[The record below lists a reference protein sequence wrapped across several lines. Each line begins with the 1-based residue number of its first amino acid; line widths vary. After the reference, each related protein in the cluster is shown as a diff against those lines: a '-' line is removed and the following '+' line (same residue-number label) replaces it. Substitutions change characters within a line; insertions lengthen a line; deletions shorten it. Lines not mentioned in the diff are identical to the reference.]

1 MSILIIALPRTGST
15 EFGKRLS
22 INNKFKYEFEPF
34 NPIAGLPPL
43 TNFKNIV
50 LKTIIFQLPYYIKEE
65 NRINWLI
72 ELKKEFNNKAIFYH
86 GNENKTHKFSECMPS
101 FFTSDPEY
109 AKGYGKFVKESV
121 TEAKSDYEVY
131 HKSYTSAINAAKE
144 YAEKKGYEINDDDSF
159 RQIGMG
165 PRKPS
170 EGKTNKFSI
179 ELSKDGKVQR
189 KKLQIQVYGMRNSY
203 ELNAYIQ

>member
-72 ELKKEFNNKAIFYH
+72 ELKKEFDEVILLSRKNLTDCAESWSYLMHKEKSFKSNQPYLWEKTPNYDKEYGNIIKWNEELTFISNELKIPITYYEDIYNS
-86 GNENKTHKFSECMPS
+86 NENGKLR
-101 FFTSDPEY
+101 
-109 AKGYGKFVKESV
+109 KGNLN
-121 TEAKSDYEVY
+121 DYE
-131 HKSYTSAINAAKE
+131 
-144 YAEKKGYEINDDDSF
+144 KKI
-159 RQIGMG
+159 I
-165 PRKPS
+165 
-170 EGKTNKFSI
+170 
-179 ELSKDGKVQR
+179 
-189 KKLQIQVYGMRNSY
+189 
-203 ELNAYIQ
+203 

>member
-50 LKTIIFQLPYYIKEE
+50 LKTIIFQLPHYIKEE

-72 ELKKEFNNKAIFYH
+72 ELKKEFDEVILLSRKNLNDCAESWSYLIHKEKSFKSNQPYLWEKTPNYDKEY
-86 GNENKTHKFSECMPS
+86 GNIIKWNEELTFISNELKIPITYYEDIYNVNDSGKLR
-101 FFTSDPEY
+101 
-109 AKGYGKFVKESV
+109 KGNLI
-121 TEAKSDYEVY
+121 DYE
-131 HKSYTSAINAAKE
+131 
-144 YAEKKGYEINDDDSF
+144 KKI
-159 RQIGMG
+159 I
-165 PRKPS
+165 
-170 EGKTNKFSI
+170 
-179 ELSKDGKVQR
+179 
-189 KKLQIQVYGMRNSY
+189 
-203 ELNAYIQ
+203 